1 MSFLFRVFLVSCFYF
16 FWTLNIGIYLL
27 FEYCDLVL
35 YNLVLVIWNLNHF
48 TLEKGGVQIHGTTN
62 SIIAQQ
68 R

>member
-1 MSFLFRVFLVSCFYF
+1 MTKIQNLKLAVLV
-16 FWTLNIGIYLL
+16 I
-27 FEYCDLVL
+27 EYWDLRFIC
-35 YNLVLVIWNLNHF
+35 NLVLVIWNLNHF